1 MSEPDDRAE
10 NFLQQW
16 SQRKRTAKMRPRD
29 ETEPPEA
36 AKADAGASP
45 GGTTTPVPDLPTFDP
60 AALPPI
66 ESITAT
72 SDVRAF
78 LAPGVPEE
86 LSRAALRRVWSAD
99 PAIRDFIGLAE
110 NQWDF
115 TQPDSIPG
123 FGALE
128 LTPEMRRLVAQ
139 LVGDAPKSAPSQQSA
154 STKANEH
161 IPENSTKLPP
171 PMKPGP
177 VAIPAADSAR
187 SSEDCLQPQL
197 ILRGSN
203 SAAMQTDQDV
213 DEASPQPTGRKHG
226 GALPR

>member
-1 MSEPDDRAE
+1 MSETDDRAE
-10 NFLQQW
+10 NFLQRW
-16 SQRKRTAKMRPRD
+16 SQRKRAAEMRPRD
-29 ETEPPEA
+29 EAKPSQS
-36 AKADAGASP
+36 AKADADAPP
-45 GGTTTPVPDLPTFDP
+45 GGTTTPAPDLPTFDP

-86 LSRAALRRVWSAD
+86 LSRAALRRAWSAD

-123 FGALE
+123 FGSLE
-128 LTPEMRRLVAQ
+128 LTPEMLRLVAQ
-139 LVGDAPKSAPSQQSA
+139 LVGDAPQSAPSQQSA
-154 STKANEH
+154 SSEANNQ
-161 IPENSTKLPP
+161 IPENAAKLPAP
-171 PMKPGP
+171 TTPGP
-177 VAIPAADSAR
+177 AAIPAADGACSL
-187 SSEDCLQPQL
+187 EDCLQPQL
-197 ILRGSN
+197 VLRGSN
-203 SAAMQTDQDV
+203 GAAMQPNQHV
-213 DEASPQPTGRKHG
+213 EAGPQPTGRKHG

>member
-10 NFLQQW
+10 NFLQRW
-16 SQRKRTAKMRPRD
+16 SQRKRAATLHPRD
-29 ETEPPEA
+29 ETKPPEA
-36 AKADAGASP
+36 ATADADAPPGA
-45 GGTTTPVPDLPTFDP
+45 TTTPAFDLPTFDP
-60 AALPPI
+60 ATLPPI

-72 SDVRAF
+72 SDIRAF

-86 LSRAALRRVWSAD
+86 LSRAALRRAWSAD

-123 FGALE
+123 FGSLE
-128 LTPEMRRLVAQ
+128 LTPEMLRLVAQ

-154 STKANEH
+154 SSEANNQ
-161 IPENSTKLPP
+161 IPENSAKRPLP
-171 PMKPGP
+171 MTPGP
-177 VAIPAADSAR
+177 VAIPAAESAR
-187 SSEDCLQPQL
+187 PSENCLQPQL
-197 ILRGSN
+197 VLRGGN
-203 SAAMQTDQDV
+203 SAATQTDQDV
-213 DEASPQPTGRKHG
+213 EVSPQPTERKHG